1 MEATARTAEMS
12 GANGLEKAAI
22 EAGYV
27 VTRKASEAK
36 ATRIIATGAAA
47 VDKALALEA
56 SKRVVEPV

>member
-1 MEATARTAEMS
+1 MS

-56 SKRVVEPV
+56 SRRVVEPV